1 MRRRQKMGVTAKCE
15 AGIVMTQ
22 VLGELLDVDTVV
34 ERHAGEM
41 VAQGMHAG
49 LAVRDVVATTAVVP
63 SRWRDDA
70 DRR

>member
-1 MRRRQKMGVTAKCE
+1 MGVKAKCE

-41 VAQGMHAG
+41 MAQGMHAG
-49 LAVRDVVATTAVVP
+49 LAVRDEA
-63 SRWRDDA
+63 R
-70 DRR
+70 